1 MCSDDTCGKYACTFC
16 SYAVSQLHCS
26 STEFTEV
33 ELILG
38 GCCFKFPDQ
47 LGIWAVETGLE
58 KQPSF
63 SNYCQCALEQGS
75 CTQCCHLCLK

>member
-1 MCSDDTCGKYACTFC
+1 MVIHVASMHAHT
-16 SYAVSQLHCS
+16 AVLQRASE

-47 LGIWAVETGLE
+47 LGIWAGKTE
-58 KQPSF
+58 
-63 SNYCQCALEQGS
+63 
-75 CTQCCHLCLK
+75 